1 MTRLIVIRHG
11 LSQCTVD
18 SIVGGIK
25 GCTGL
30 APEGRRQAD
39 LLRDR
44 LVRTREL
51 ADADVVYTSV
61 LPRAIETAEI
71 IAPGLGRAG
80 ESPAKQDAEL
90 SELEPGEADG
100 LTWAE
105 YNRRYPDVD
114 MGANPYQP
122 IAAGGESIA
131 DFLVRVGRAL
141 TRIVTEHPDQ
151 LVVIVAHGG
160 IIRSSVHVFLDLP
173 VRRRTQLEANNT
185 SITEWHVEADRNTL

>member
-1 MTRLIVIRHG
+1 MTRLVLIRHG

-30 APEGRRQAD
+30 APEGRRQAE

-44 LVRTREL
+44 LVRTQEL
-51 ADADVVYTSV
+51 VDADVVYTSV

-71 IAPGLGRAG
+71 IAPGLGAVG

-105 YNRRYPDVD
+105 YSQRYPKSD
-114 MGANPYQP
+114 MGTNRYQP
-122 IAAGGESIA
+122 I
-131 DFLVRVGRAL
+131 
-141 TRIVTEHPDQ
+141 
-151 LVVIVAHGG
+151 
-160 IIRSSVHVFLDLP
+160 
-173 VRRRTQLEANNT
+173 
-185 SITEWHVEADRNTL
+185 